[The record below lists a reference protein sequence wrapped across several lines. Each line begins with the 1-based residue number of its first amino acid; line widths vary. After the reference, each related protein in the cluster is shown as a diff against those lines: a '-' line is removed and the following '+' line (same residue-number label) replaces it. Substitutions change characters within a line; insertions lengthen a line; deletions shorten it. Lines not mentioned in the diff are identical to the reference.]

1 MDEAHPFALFTL
13 GTSLEGPEGM
23 QAWSL
28 IRRRRNFS
36 ERAPAIAAFDLEKS
50 LLRPGLSLILV
61 ELPARAILR
70 AAGPQD
76 AAGVLQSSAGLAGFT
91 LAEDAVDEVAPAV
104 LPEEESGP
112 PVQAAGAPPPLVG
125 LAAPAP
131 AEEVAVKVAPAGG
144 KPAMMA
150 EPVEDDPEDAPKV
163 QEQTAIRP
171 RPAPGAIQYVAK
183 NMRLDL
189 RLIAEMIPEGARVLD
204 IGCGDGALMAHL
216 ATEKRVDA
224 RGIEIDMREATEA
237 VAQGLAV
244 IHGDA
249 DNDLAFYPD
258 GAFDY
263 VVLSRTLQ
271 AVERPRE
278 VLRQMLRIGRHA
290 IVSFPNFG
298 HWEVRVKLLLG
309 GRMPD
314 TETWSRPW
322 YETPNIHPCTI
333 KDFFALAELEDYV
346 IERWLAVDERGLK
359 APWRRSVRLANLFGQ
374 QALFQLRRK

>member
-1 MDEAHPFALFTL
+1 MKNP
-13 GTSLEGPEGM
+13 
-23 QAWSL
+23 
-28 IRRRRNFS
+28 
-36 ERAPAIAAFDLEKS
+36 
-50 LLRPGLSLILV
+50 
-61 ELPARAILR
+61 
-70 AAGPQD
+70 
-76 AAGVLQSSAGLAGFT
+76 
-91 LAEDAVDEVAPAV
+91 
-104 LPEEESGP
+104 P
-112 PVQAAGAPPPLVG
+112 PVQF
-125 LAAPAP
+125 
-131 AEEVAVKVAPAGG
+131 
-144 KPAMMA
+144 
-150 EPVEDDPEDAPKV
+150 
-163 QEQTAIRP
+163 
-171 RPAPGAIQYVAK
+171 VAK

-189 RLIAEMIPEGARVLD
+189 RLIAEMIPERARVLD
-204 IGCGDGALMAHL
+204 IGCGDGILMAHL
-216 ATEKRVDA
+216 VNEKAVDA
-224 RGIEIDMREATEA
+224 RGIEIDMQEATDA
-237 VAQGLAV
+237 VANGLAV

-249 DNDLAFYPD
+249 DTDLAFYPE

-298 HWEVRVKLLLG
+298 HWEVRLKLLFG

-314 TETWSRPW
+314 TETWARPW

-333 KDFFALAELEDYV
+333 LDFFALAELEGYE